1 MKQSTTSLNHLVNW
15 VQMTR
20 TFAPLL
26 DSEADSL
33 LIKLQ
38 QLSERN
44 RRITSLEDAPLTL
57 GIYGHA
63 LDGKNHLLNTLQGNP
78 NGRIDIQL
86 GDKRLD
92 YLTHIN
98 PGHTPAAMAVR
109 FSSQQP
115 PEVDNYPLL
124 LTLYSEV
131 ELAQQF
137 INQYHAAPA
146 PRLATSSAVTLRLA
160 ELESRR
166 QATPIEGLTA
176 EQVADLLRGYHRLQ
190 RRQNHLDVNVCYQMA
205 QLAPLLTVEDRASLF
220 ALLWGED
227 SALTETWLRLA
238 HALQHLGGVEQVLA
252 PASLVVDSFLLPAE
266 GFLIPA
272 SPDDPQEQADVMVC
286 PLSERQPG
294 PHLSLPQSD
303 LALLC
308 AEVVFTLN
316 QESALP
322 LVDLLDIPGHQLTW
336 YTNRLQP
343 DTLLVCN
350 AVSERA
356 EVQATG
362 KALAWWVDSTQ
373 SPGHSS
379 LPGLVWTITPFDA
392 RFTSGASLDDGVQRL
407 VGHPGKRW
415 GTLQALDSRNMH
427 RLLEWLTDALN
438 HARREQRI
446 AALRNEL
453 DAQTVALFQRFS
465 EAHQVTPQ
473 QARQQAEDLVR
484 ALQSRATQHGNLL
497 ASLVPS
503 RDALQQRWLQHQQQ
517 HQPKPEGFAL
527 EIDLFADT
535 VESEAPVTDGISY
548 ARAVHQLWVNHL
560 RLLGQ
565 RREAA
570 HQFGLD
576 GIQLQALCEVLIV
589 ASYRLDVPAM
599 LERSMQSGESG
610 LELDIS
616 RASTVL
622 GDFIAWL
629 GYASVPVSG
638 RPASRVNKGQA
649 VFAPPAQADISR
661 RLTKLGEQ
669 PTRGNASYVYDWLVA
684 LYTRA
689 TENIGY
695 QNPQDIND
703 KQRQTLLK
711 LLG

>member
-1 MKQSTTSLNHLVNW
+1 MKQPTTSLNPLVNW

-20 TFAPLL
+20 TYAPLL
-26 DSEADSL
+26 DNEADSL
-33 LIKLQ
+33 LVSLLQ
-38 QLSERN
+38 IGERQ
-44 RRITSLEDAPLTL
+44 RRIHSLEEAPLTL

-63 LDGKNHLLNTLQGNP
+63 LDGKNHLLNTLQGSP
-78 NGRIDIQL
+78 NGRIDIQI

-98 PGHTPAAMAVR
+98 PGHTPAEMAVR
-109 FSSQQP
+109 FSAEPP

-124 LTLYSEV
+124 LTLFSEA

-137 INQYHAAPA
+137 INQYHTTAT
-146 PRLATSSAVTLRLA
+146 PRLATSSAVTLRLS
-160 ELESRR
+160 ELEGRR
-166 QATPIEGLTA
+166 QAVPTPGLTS
-176 EQVADLLRGYHRLQ
+176 EQTADLLRGYHRLQ
-190 RRQNHLDVNVCYQMA
+190 RRQNHLDEHVCYQMA
-205 QLAPLLTVEDRASLF
+205 QLAPALSVEDRALLF

-227 SALTETWLRLA
+227 SALTETWRRLA
-238 HALQHLGGVEQVLA
+238 LALQHLGNVEQVLA

-272 SPDDPQEQADVMVC
+272 GPEAAPEQADVMVC
-286 PLSERQPG
+286 PLAGSLPG
-294 PHLSLPQSD
+294 SHLSLPQND
-303 LALLC
+303 LAQLC
-308 AEVVFTLN
+308 AEVVFTLS
-316 QESALP
+316 QPSALP
-322 LVDLLDIPGHQLTW
+322 KVDLLDIPPQRLTW
-336 YTNRLQP
+336 YTTRLQP

-350 AVSERA
+350 AVNERS
-356 EVQATG
+356 EVQPAG
-362 KALAWWVDSTQ
+362 KALSWWVDHTQ
-373 SPGHSS
+373 SPGHSA
-379 LPGLVWTITPFDA
+379 LPGLVWAITPFDA
-392 RFTSGASLDDGVQRL
+392 RFTLGTSLDEGVQRL
-407 VGHPGKRW
+407 VGSPGKRW

-438 HARREQRI
+438 IPRREQRI
-446 AALRNEL
+446 TALRNEL
-453 DAQTVALFQRFS
+453 DARTVALFRRFS
-465 EAHQVTPQ
+465 DAQQVTPQ

-484 ALQSRATQHGNLL
+484 ALQARATQHGNLL

-527 EIDLFADT
+527 EIDLFAENTEHELPQSD
-535 VESEAPVTDGISY
+535 AISY

-560 RLLGQ
+560 RLLGH

-570 HQFGLD
+570 HQFGLES
-576 GIQLQALCEVLIV
+576 IQLQALCDVLIV
-589 ASYRLDVPAM
+589 ASYRLNVPMM

-629 GYASVPVSG
+629 GYASVPVAD
-638 RPASRVNKGQA
+638 RPASRVNKGQT

-684 LYTRA
+684 LYARA

-695 QNPQDIND
+695 QNPLDINE

>member
-1 MKQSTTSLNHLVNW
+1 MKQLTTTLSHLVNW

-20 TFAPLL
+20 TFSPLL
-26 DSEADSL
+26 DNEADSL
-33 LIKLQ
+33 LARLQ
-38 QLSERN
+38 QLSERH
-44 RRITSLEDAPLTL
+44 RRISALEDAPLTL

-63 LDGKNHLLNTLQGNP
+63 LDGKNHLLNTLQGSP

-109 FSSQQP
+109 FSAQRP
-115 PEVDNYPLL
+115 PEVENYPLL
-124 LTLYSEV
+124 LTLFSEA

-137 INQYHAAPA
+137 INRYHASDA
-146 PRLATSSAVTLRLA
+146 PRLATSSAVALRLT
-160 ELESRR
+160 ELEARR
-166 QATPIEGLTA
+166 LSVAAPGLTR
-176 EQVADLLRGYHRLQ
+176 EQTADLLYGYHRLQ
-190 RRQNHLDVNVCYQMA
+190 RRQHHLDERLVYRMA
-205 QLAPLLTVEDRASLF
+205 ELAPYLSTEDRASLF

-238 HALQHLGGVEQVLA
+238 QALQHLGSVEQVLA

-266 GFLIPA
+266 GFLIPSGPED
-272 SPDDPQEQADVMVC
+272 SPEQADVMVC
-286 PLSERQPG
+286 PLVGNQPG
-294 PHLSLPQSD
+294 SHLSLPQND
-303 LALLC
+303 LAQLC
-308 AEVVFTLN
+308 AEVIFTLS
-316 QESALP
+316 QPTALSN
-322 LVDLLDIPGHQLTW
+322 VDLLDIPANQLSW
-336 YTNRLQP
+336 YTTRLQP

-350 AVSERA
+350 AVSERS

-379 LPGLVWTITPFDA
+379 LPGLVWAITPFDA
-392 RFTSGASLDDGVQRL
+392 RFTLGASLDDGVQRL
-407 VGHPGKRW
+407 IGNPGKRW

-438 HARREQRI
+438 PTRREQRL
-446 AALRNEL
+446 AALRGDLET
-453 DAQTVALFQRFS
+453 QTVELFQRFID
-465 EAHQVTPQ
+465 AQQATPQ

-484 ALQSRATQHGNLL
+484 ALQARATQHGDLL

-503 RDALQQRWLQHQQQ
+503 RDALQQIWLQHQQQ

-527 EIDLFADT
+527 EIDLFADAAEH
-535 VESEAPVTDGISY
+535 VAPQTEGISY

-576 GIQLQALCEVLIV
+576 SVQLQALCDTLIV
-589 ASYRLDVPAM
+589 ASYRLDVPM
-599 LERSMQSGESG
+599 RLEHSMQNGDSG

-629 GYASVPVSG
+629 GYASVPVSD
-638 RPASRVNKGQA
+638 RPSSRVNKGLA

-695 QNPQDIND
+695 QNPLDINE
-703 KQRQTLLK
+703 KQRQTLVK

>member
-1 MKQSTTSLNHLVNW
+1 MKQLTTTLTPLVTW

-20 TFAPLL
+20 TYAPLL
-26 DSEADSL
+26 DNEADSL
-33 LIKLQ
+33 LARLL
-38 QLSERN
+38 QLSERQ
-44 RRITSLEDAPLTL
+44 RRISALEDAPLTL

-63 LDGKNHLLNTLQGNP
+63 LDGKNHLLNTLQGSP

-98 PGHTPAAMAVR
+98 PGHTPVTMAVR
-109 FSSQQP
+109 FSSQLP

-124 LTLYSEV
+124 LTLFSEA

-137 INQYHAAPA
+137 INQYHATAT

-166 QATPIEGLTA
+166 QTVPTPGLTS
-176 EQVADLLRGYHRLQ
+176 EQIADLLNGYHRLQ
-190 RRQNHLDVNVCYQMA
+190 RRQNHLDERVCYQMA
-205 QLAPLLTVEDRASLF
+205 QLAPSLSIEDRAVLF

-227 SALTETWLRLA
+227 SALTETWKRLA
-238 HALQHLGGVEQVLA
+238 LALQHLGNVERVLA
-252 PASLVVDSFLLPAE
+252 PASLVVDNFLLPAE

-272 SPDDPQEQADVMVC
+272 APEEAPEQADVMVC
-286 PLSERQPG
+286 PLSDNLPG
-294 PHLSLPQSD
+294 SHLSLPQQD
-303 LALLC
+303 LAQLC
-308 AEVVFTLN
+308 AEVIFTLS
-316 QESALP
+316 QPSALP
-322 LVDLLDIPGHQLTW
+322 NVDLLDIPSQRLAW
-336 YTNRLQP
+336 YTTRLQP

-350 AVSERA
+350 AVNERSQ
-356 EVQATG
+356 VQPTG

-379 LPGLVWTITPFDA
+379 LPGLVWAITPFDA
-392 RFTSGASLDDGVQRL
+392 RFTLGASLDDGVQRL
-407 VGHPGKRW
+407 VGYPGKRW

-438 HARREQRI
+438 STRREQRI
-446 AALRNEL
+446 TALRNDL

-465 EAHQVTPQ
+465 DAHQIPPQ

-484 ALQSRATQHGNLL
+484 ALQARATQHGNLL

-527 EIDLFADT
+527 EIDLFADGT
-535 VESEAPVTDGISY
+535 EHEASQSEGISY

-560 RLLGQ
+560 RLLGH

-576 GIQLQALCEVLIV
+576 SVQLQALCDVLIV
-589 ASYRLDVPAM
+589 ASYRLDVPLM
-599 LERSMQSGESG
+599 LERSMQNGDSG

-638 RPASRVNKGQA
+638 RPASRVNKGLA

-661 RLTKLGEQ
+661 RLTQLGEQ

-695 QNPQDIND
+695 QNPLDINE